1 MCGREIMK
9 HKDYGIAW
17 INHVK
22 KPFIIDK
29 LMQRG
34 RNRGKLRIYL
44 TRGRDIEGNILTG
57 KRVYISRESIVEC
70 PGDLT
75 FKLKGG

>member
-1 MCGREIMK
+1 MN
-9 HKDYGIAW
+9 DYGIAW

-22 KPFIIDK
+22 KPFVIDK

-34 RNRGKLRIYL
+34 KNKGKLRVFL
-44 TRGRDIEGNILTG
+44 TRGRDTAGNILKG
-57 KRVYISRESIVEC
+57 KCVYIAQEAIVEC
-70 PGDLT
+70 PGNLK